1 MTIARSSGLL
11 AHVLLHSSVAFAKSN
26 MAALLRSNHGLLPAL
41 SGNQPFVPPAPTVK
55 IR

>member
-1 MTIARSSGLL
+1 MNNALHQERVWL
-11 AHVLLHSSVAFAKSN
+11 APA
-26 MAALLRSNHGLLPAL
+26 AALTLVSGVGALALIPSTSGLLPAL